1 MSDAMNDEERYQRY
15 YRILTAAAA
24 SDEFSVADVKAACA
38 DEQPA
43 YVTRVISDLKKG
55 DWVQP
60 LDGKSRRFRW
70 ATQRDESV
78 LEQWARS
85 QVFTNRM
92 TRSPVEER
100 PRERLLRLGAANLR
114 TAELLAIL
122 VRSGRKGVTALQ
134 AGENIATEFSDKLEQ
149 LKDAGR
155 GELLRLC
162 PVVRDTAYCQIMA
175 GIELGRRVAAA
186 AAEKGE
192 RVESIRGSQDATD
205 YCRRRFGRLA
215 VDSRQEEFHVVTLDT
230 KNHVLNHHLVSRGL
244 LDQTVVHPREVFR
257 PAIKDA
263 AKSVIL
269 VHNHPSGDPT
279 PSDKDL
285 ALTRRL
291 EEAGKLL
298 DIQVLDHIVVA
309 GDGAASLREYQGLG
323 LES

>member
-1 MSDAMNDEERYQRY
+1 MSEAINDDERYQRY

-24 SDEFSVADVKAACA
+24 SDVFSLDDVKAACA

-43 YVTRVISDLKKG
+43 YVTRVISDLKNG

-60 LDGKSRRFRW
+60 LEGESKRYRW
-70 ATQRDESV
+70 AAQRDESA

-122 VRSGRKGVTALQ
+122 VRTGRKGITTLQ
-134 AGENIATEFSDKLEQ
+134 AGERIATEFNDKLDQ

-155 GELLRLC
+155 GELARLC

-186 AAEKGE
+186 AADQTD
-192 RVESIRGSQDATD
+192 RVVSIRGSQDAIT
-205 YCRRRFGRLA
+205 YCRNRFARLA
-215 VDSRQEEFHVVTLDT
+215 SDARQEEFHVVTLDT
-230 KNHVLNHHLVSRGL
+230 KNHVLNDHLVSRGL

-257 PAIKDA
+257 PAIRDA

-269 VHNHPSGDPT
+269 VHNHPSGDAT

-291 EEAGKLL
+291 EDAGKLL

-309 GDGAASLREYQGLG
+309 RAEATSIREYQGLG
-323 LES
+323 LEA

>member
-1 MSDAMNDEERYQRY
+1 MSEAVNDEERYQRY

-24 SDEFSVADVKAACA
+24 NDVFSVDDVKAGCA
-38 DEQPA
+38 GEQPG
-43 YVTRVISDLKKG
+43 YVTRVISDLKNG

-60 LDGKSRRFRW
+60 LEGEAKRYRW
-70 ATQRDESV
+70 AAQRDQST
-78 LEQWARS
+78 LQQWARS
-85 QVFTNRM
+85 QVFTDRM

-122 VRSGRKGVTALQ
+122 VRTGRKGITTLQ
-134 AGENIATEFSDKLEQ
+134 AGEKIATEFNDKLDQ

-155 GELLRLC
+155 GELAHLC

-186 AAEKGE
+186 AAEKSE
-192 RVESIRGSQDATD
+192 RLVSIRGSQDAIT
-205 YCRRRFGRLA
+205 YCRNRFDRLA
-215 VDSRQEEFHVVTLDT
+215 VDARQEEFYVVTLDT
-230 KNHVLNHHLVSRGL
+230 KNHVLNDHLISRGL

-257 PAIKDA
+257 PAIRDA

-269 VHNHPSGDPT
+269 VHNHPSGDAT

-291 EEAGKLL
+291 EDAGKLL

-309 GDGAASLREYQGLG
+309 GTEATSIREYQGLG
-323 LES
+323 LEA